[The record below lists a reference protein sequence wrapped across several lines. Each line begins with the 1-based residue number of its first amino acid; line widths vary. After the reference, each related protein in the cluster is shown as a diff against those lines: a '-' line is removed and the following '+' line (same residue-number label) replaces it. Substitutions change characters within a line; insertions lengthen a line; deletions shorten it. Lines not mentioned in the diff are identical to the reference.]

1 MRFLKYAGWLF
12 TVLGL
17 LGFKVPLVDSLSLE
31 PQEPNREFAESVS
44 GTLGPATLGCL
55 SVFIGLVI
63 IFLFWIR
70 TKKLKPMN
78 INSVSKQCELS
89 IFRVTLTI
97 KLRVSIRCSDNSRTQ
112 NKLISQNTSFMS
124 PKLLIAFLFF
134 PLCFLQAIPKVA
146 DQT

>member
-1 MRFLKYAGWLF
+1 MRFLKYFGWLF
-12 TVLGL
+12 IVFGL
-17 LGFKVPLVDSLSLE
+17 IGFGVSLVDSLSLE

-44 GTLGPATLGCL
+44 GTLGPATLGSL

-89 IFRVTLTI
+89 IFRVYP
-97 KLRVSIRCSDNSRTQ
+97 D
-112 NKLISQNTSFMS
+112 
-124 PKLLIAFLFF
+124 
-134 PLCFLQAIPKVA
+134 
-146 DQT
+146 DQTSCF